1 MGVLDGKVAVITGS
15 TRGLGRAMAER
26 FAREGAAVV
35 VSSRGQRAVDET
47 VEALRQ
53 AGFRAAGRAC
63 DVGDLAQ
70 VQALAALA
78 VEAFGGFDIWVNNA
92 GLSAPYGPTL
102 DIAPGDFGTVV
113 QTNILGTYYGSR
125 VAMTHFMAKGSGKLV
140 NLLGRGYDR
149 PVPFQNAYAASKAW
163 LRGFTLALAK
173 EYKASGVSVFA
184 FSPGMVDTDMLR
196 SPSVIEGY
204 EGKMNPLRTV
214 MRLWANPPAVPAE
227 KALWLVSPATDG
239 KTGLQVDVLG
249 RPQII
254 AGLLREGWRR
264 LTGRQG
270 PPIELDITTV
280 PAQRAGE

>member
-15 TRGLGRAMAER
+15 TRGLGREMAEV

-35 VSSRGQRAVDET
+35 VASRGQAAVDRT
-47 VEALRQ
+47 VAELAEAGYRV
-53 AGFRAAGRAC
+53 AGQPC
-63 DVGDLAQ
+63 DVGDFTQ

-102 DIAPGDFGTVV
+102 DIAPAEFEKVV
-113 QTNILGTYYGSR
+113 RTNIMGTYYGSR
-125 VAMTHFMAKGSGKLV
+125 VAMAHFVAKGSGKLV

-173 EYKASGVSVFA
+173 EYKNSGVGVFA

-196 SPSVIEGY
+196 SPSAIMGY
-204 EGKMNPLRTV
+204 ETKMNPLKIV
-214 MRLWANPPAVPAE
+214 MRLWANPPEVPAQ

-239 KTGLQVDVLG
+239 RTGLQVDVLG
-249 RPQII
+249 RTQILS
-254 AGLLREGWRR
+254 GVLREGWRR
-264 LTGRQG
+264 LTGRQL
-270 PPIELDITTV
+270 PPVELDITTV
-280 PAQRAGE
+280 PAHRAGE

>member
-15 TRGLGRAMAER
+15 TRGLGRALAER

-47 VEALRQ
+47 VAALSQ
-53 AGFRAAGRAC
+53 AGYRAVGRAC

-70 VQALAALA
+70 VEALAALA
-78 VEAFGGFDIWVNNA
+78 VETFGGFDIWVNNA

-102 DIAPGDFGTVV
+102 DIAPADFETVV

-125 VAMTHFMAKGSGKLV
+125 VALAHFVAKGGGKLV

-149 PVPFQNAYAASKAW
+149 PVPFQNAYASSKAW

-173 EYKASGVSVFA
+173 ECKASGVGVFA

-196 SPSVIEGY
+196 SPAAIEGY
-204 EGKMNPLRTV
+204 ETKMNPLRVV
-214 MRLWANPPAVPAE
+214 MRLWANPPEVPAE
-227 KALWLVSPATDG
+227 KALWLVSSATDG

-264 LTGRQG
+264 LTRRQA